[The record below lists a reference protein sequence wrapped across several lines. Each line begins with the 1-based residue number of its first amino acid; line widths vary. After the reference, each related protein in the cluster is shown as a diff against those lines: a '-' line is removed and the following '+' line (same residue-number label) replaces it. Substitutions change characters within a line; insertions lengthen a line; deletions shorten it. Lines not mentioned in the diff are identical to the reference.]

1 MGLPDPGHMKAGAR
15 VLVVNDDRLQ
25 LLRLVRLLEAQGLS
39 VAGFTGADLALE
51 AMGRETAPDLIVTDL
66 HMPGLD
72 GWGFCRLLRSP
83 EFAAFNQVPI
93 LVVSATFSGEDP
105 SRITADLGANG
116 FLPAPVN
123 GPRFL
128 EAVRDLLAGKVPR
141 QSPVVLI
148 VEDSFTQAGIISRAF
163 RNHGYEVRLAAT
175 GAEAIFRFKED
186 PPQVVVLD
194 YHLPDMEGDTL
205 LPLFREMDARAPVIL
220 ITGDPDPGLALRAT
234 RLGARA
240 YLRKPFDPEYLL
252 TLCANARRELAL
264 LNVETLLEKRTQ
276 ELRASETRLQLA
288 MEATQDVIWD
298 WNPKGGG
305 LYLSAR
311 LAALL
316 GESPQEVYS
325 SLLAQR
331 TRVHPEDRPQLRR
344 ALVALFRNHGDHFQ
358 EAFRLQHAGG
368 EWVHVQA
375 RGKVLVRNPKGEV
388 ERMVGTL
395 SDVSDRQ
402 RAEVALKQSRE
413 SLLRLFRLSPSAI
426 TLSRIPDGTFLEVN
440 EGFCR
445 YTGWRAEEVL
455 GRSVLELGL
464 WADPAERGR
473 AQELLARDGEFHNFE
488 AGFRTKDGEM
498 LAGLMS
504 GKIVDVEGK
513 PCLMAVT
520 TDITERKRAEQERG
534 RLEEMLWRAQRLESI
549 GSLAGGIAHDFNNLL
564 APIMGFAELV
574 LDGLTPEDPNRD
586 RLLQVFAAGQRG
598 RELTRQLLAFSRKQV
613 LTLRPVNLA
622 GVIQGFQGL
631 LRRAI
636 REDIQLLI
644 EVPNEEDL
652 VRADVGQLEQVLMN
666 LCLNAQD
673 AMPLGGQL
681 TLTLCRG
688 WLGETPGSTS
698 LPGSGGGPCLVLTVA
713 DTGSGMEPELLE
725 RIFEPFFT
733 TKEVGKGTG
742 LGLAVVFG
750 IIHQHGG
757 FITVDSEKGRGTA
770 FHIQL
775 PLLDPGT
782 SLPAEA
788 KGTSPRAF
796 LCGERIL
803 LVEDDAQVRESTQA
817 LLLSQGL
824 MVHAAEDLQGC
835 LEILAREPVDLLLT
849 DVILPGLNGHAL
861 HARLDEAYPGLPV
874 VYMSGH
880 PQEVLLSHGLGDQD
894 LLLLRKPFTRE
905 ELLSALCTARN
916 ASRCPIASVPEA

>member
-1 MGLPDPGHMKAGAR
+1 MELPGPGHTKSGTR
-15 VLVVNDDRLQ
+15 VLVVNDDRIQ
-25 LLRLVRLLEAQGLS
+25 LLRLVRLLEAQGLD
-39 VAGFTGADLALE
+39 VAGFTGADQALE
-51 AMGRETAPDLIVTDL
+51 AMGREAAPALIVTDL

-83 EFAAFNQVPI
+83 EFPAFNRVPI

-128 EAVRDLLAGKVPR
+128 EAVRAILAGTVPR

-148 VEDSFTQAGIISRAF
+148 VEDSFTQASIISRAF

-240 YLRKPFDPEYLL
+240 YLQKPFDPEYLL

-264 LNVETLLEKRTQ
+264 LNVEILLEKRTQ

-298 WNPKGGG
+298 WNPTGGG

-311 LAALL
+311 LATLL

-325 SLLAQR
+325 SFLAQR
-331 TRVHPEDRPQLRR
+331 GRVHPEDRARLRSS
-344 ALVALFRNHGDHFQ
+344 LVALFRNRGDDFQ
-358 EAFRLQHAGG
+358 EAFRLRHASGA
-368 EWVHVQA
+368 WVHVQA
-375 RGKVLVRNPKGEV
+375 RGKVLVRNARGGA
-388 ERMVGTL
+388 ERIVGTL

-402 RAEVALKQSRE
+402 RAEDALKQSRE

-426 TLSRIPDGTFLEVN
+426 TLSNIPEGTFLEVN

-445 YTGWRAEEVL
+445 YTGWQAEEVL
-455 GRSVLELGL
+455 GRSAVELGL
-464 WADPAERGR
+464 WADPADRVK
-473 AQELLARDGEFHNFE
+473 AQEMLQRDGEFHNFE
-488 AGFRTKDGEM
+488 AGFRTKHGDT

-504 GKIVDVEGK
+504 GKVVDVEGK

-520 TDITERKRAEQERG
+520 TDITERKRAEEERG
-534 RLEEMLWRAQRLESI
+534 RLEEMLWRVQRLESI
-549 GSLAGGIAHDFNNLL
+549 GSLAGGLAHDFNNLL

-574 LDGLTPEDPNRD
+574 LDGLAPEDPNRD
-586 RLLQVFAAGQRG
+586 RLLQIFSAGQRG

-613 LTLRPVNLA
+613 LTLRPVNLTA
-622 GVIQGFQGL
+622 VIEGFQGL

-636 REDIQLLI
+636 REDIHLCI
-644 EVPNEEDL
+644 ETPGEEAL

-681 TLTLCRG
+681 TLSLRRG
-688 WLGETPGSTS
+688 WLGDSPGSA
-698 LPGSGGGPCLVLTVA
+698 LHPAAKGGPCQVLTVR
-713 DTGSGMEPELLE
+713 DTGTGMEPEMLE

-757 FITVDSEKGRGTA
+757 FITVDSEKGRGTS

-775 PLLDPGT
+775 PLL
-782 SLPAEA
+782 EA
-788 KGTSPRAF
+788 GDTPMPEARGVAPRAF

-803 LVEDDAQVRESTQA
+803 LVEDDAQVRESTRA

-824 MVHAAEDLQGC
+824 TVHSAEELQDC
-835 LEILAREPVDLLLT
+835 LEILRREAVDLLLT
-849 DVILPGLNGHAL
+849 DVILPGLDGHAL
-861 HARLDEAYPGLPV
+861 HARLEEAHPGLPV

-880 PQEVLLSHGLGDQD
+880 PQEVLSSHGLGDTD
-894 LLLLRKPFTRE
+894 ALLLRKPFTRE
-905 ELLSALCTARN
+905 ELLSALCAARN
-916 ASRCPIASVPEA
+916 ASVRPVVAVQAD